1 MSVFQHYARYYDLLY
16 QDKNYPAEIAYIVDK
31 INRHQPAAK
40 TILDLGC
47 GTGRHACL
55 LAEKGYDVVGVDFS
69 ESMIALAKDRKN
81 QQKSNSQ
88 YPVFQQ
94 GDIRRLDLNK
104 QFDVVI
110 SLFHV
115 FSYLT
120 ANEDLAQ
127 GFQTVS
133 RHLKPG
139 GLFLFDFWYGP
150 AVLAQQPEIRT
161 KHLADEVIEV
171 QRLARPE
178 IHINDNIVD
187 VNYDL
192 SIREHSTGKID
203 KIREQHRMRYLFLP
217 EVRQYLQNAGLQ
229 YLFAEEWL
237 TRSLPSPQTWGV
249 CCGAA
254 HSR

>member
-1 MSVFQHYARYYDLLY
+1 MPVFQHYARYYDLLY
-16 QDKNYPAEIAYIVDK
+16 QDKDYPAEIAYITDK
-31 INRHQPAAK
+31 ITRYQPAAK

-47 GTGRHACL
+47 GTGKHACL
-55 LAEKGYDVVGVDFS
+55 LAEKGYDVVGIDFS
-69 ESMIALAKDRKN
+69 ESMIVLAKDRKN
-81 QQKSNSQ
+81 QQQSNSQ
-88 YPVFQQ
+88 CPVFQQ
-94 GDIRRLDLNK
+94 GDIRHLNLNK

-120 ANEDLAQ
+120 ANEDLTQ

-133 RHLKPG
+133 RHLKPD
-139 GLFLFDFWYGP
+139 GLLLFDFWYGP
-150 AVLAQQPEIRT
+150 AVLAQLPEIRT
-161 KHLADEVIEV
+161 KKLADDIIEV
-171 QRLARPE
+171 QRHARPE

-192 SIREHSTGKID
+192 SIRERSTGKID
-203 KIREQHRMRYLFLP
+203 TIREQHRMRYLFLP
-217 EVRQYLQNAGLQ
+217 EVRHYLQNADLQ

-237 TRSLPSPQTWGV
+237 TCCTPSVQTWGV
-249 CCGAA
+249 CCGAG